1 MKEVES
7 DKDGWTKVKR
17 KDGSKGLVPTV
28 YLKGMTSDLRKHQL
42 LENIFLPDASTPR
55 QAAPQRPPA
64 TNKSPFR
71 AIPRDLN
78 EEILQHPGKILNMYN
93 DIDPCH
99 GIHLKKGV
107 GGAYPGVT
115 TPCPVIKISYA

>member
-28 YLKGMTSDLRKHQL
+28 YLKGRSSTSNLRKHQL
-42 LENIFLPDASTPR
+42 LVNFCLPDASTPR

-78 EEILQHPGKILNMYN
+78 EEILQHPGKMHVTITVGKTFSYN
-93 DIDPCH
+93 STLFN
-99 GIHLKKGV
+99 HLPKE
-107 GGAYPGVT
+107 
-115 TPCPVIKISYA
+115 

>member
-1 MKEVES
+1 MK
-7 DKDGWTKVKR
+7 K

-55 QAAPQRPPA
+55 QAAPERPPA

-71 AIPRDLN
+71 VIPRDLN
-78 EEILQHPGKILNMYN
+78 EEILQHPGKMHVTITVGKTFSYN
-93 DIDPCH
+93 STLFN
-99 GIHLKKGV
+99 HLPKE
-107 GGAYPGVT
+107 
-115 TPCPVIKISYA
+115 

>member
-28 YLKGMTSDLRKHQL
+28 YLKGRSCDLRKHQL

-55 QAAPQRPPA
+55 QAAPPRPPA

-78 EEILQHPGKILNMYN
+78 EEILQHPGKMQNMHN
-93 DIDPCH
+93 DIDPSH
-99 GIHLKKGV
+99 EIHHLQKGV
-107 GGAYPGVT
+107 G
-115 TPCPVIKISYA
+115 